1 MLFAKSCQDVE
12 KLLSITDTT
21 CKRFGQS
28 NSFKKTKTQAFNDK
42 SLTENTTLIIVDGH
56 VIENVR
62 QFTYLGLIFYNH
74 SVMSCIERRTA
85 RAWAKFN
92 RLREELCNPKVN
104 KKTRRKLLESCVM
117 LRLVYRLHQACFP
130 KKEMKK
136 IEFCWF
142 QLSRSMVKGGWMRVS
157 EDPKDIDFRFVYRN
171 NDLQRIIVSNLSRTS
186 SWVTTFDTLAM
197 YA

>member
-1 MLFAKSCQDVE
+1 MYW
-12 KLLSITDTT
+12 TPY
-21 CKRFGQS
+21 CKGMGKVQP
-28 NSFKKTKTQAFNDK
+28 A
-42 SLTENTTLIIVDGH
+42 
-56 VIENVR
+56 
-62 QFTYLGLIFYNH
+62 
-74 SVMSCIERRTA
+74 
-85 RAWAKFN
+85 AWGI
-92 RLREELCNPKVN
+92 CNPKVN
-104 KKTRRKLLESCVM
+104 KKTRWKLLESCVM

-171 NDLQRIIVSNLSRTS
+171 NDLQRIIVLNLSRTS

-197 YA
+197 YVEMRTPPSQRKWCSPIPKPVTIQIHGRRLLKA